1 MRITLLN
8 LFYPPDLAPSAHMTA
23 ALADHRAARGDDVTV
38 VSGTGAYL
46 GGSERV
52 PASRPNGDGPRVIRL
67 WTPGL
72 GKASEARR
80 IGDYLTYLVGAVAR
94 SLFLPRQDVVIAL
107 TSPPFVLVAAVAHR
121 LLHPRT
127 RVVLWS
133 HDVYPDAAETYGT
146 IRPGG
151 AMSKALRALNRWL
164 FRRVDHVVAI
174 DPAMLNASCR
184 RCRRDIDPPPR

>member
-8 LFYPPDLAPSAHMTA
+8 LFYPPDLAPTAHMTA
-23 ALADHRAARGDDVTV
+23 ALADHRATRGDDVTV
-38 VSGTGAYL
+38 VAGTGTYL

-67 WTPGL
+67 WTPAL

-80 IGDYLTYLVGAVAR
+80 IGDYITYLLGAVAR

-127 RVVLWS
+127 RVDPLV
-133 HDVYPDAAETYGT
+133 A
-146 IRPGG
+146 
-151 AMSKALRALNRWL
+151 
-164 FRRVDHVVAI
+164 RRV
-174 DPAMLNASCR
+174 SGCG
-184 RCRRDIDPPPR
+184 RDVRNDPPWRRHLQSAAGPQPMAVPTSRPCRGDGPRDA